1 VTRGRSPEE
10 FFEVFREVQ
19 ETKKRQGDTTDAEDA
34 PAKPEPARPDTPVMN
49 LADREPLV
57 DRLSDF
63 FARTVT
69 ISYTIVATSAVAVI
83 LLLMAAYM
91 LGKQSGWSS
100 HAAAVK
106 SAVQEPGEA
115 EKEAII
121 PTLPPSTSDFV
132 DGRILTLATLGTQE
146 SHRKNIQDEA
156 DNLNR
161 DPSFTSLGLTAFAYK
176 DRAGR
181 YRLAA
186 RGLDRYEP
194 ARREQVIQ
202 QVRRIKSKR
211 GKLEY
216 ATADLMVP

>member
-19 ETKKRQGDTTDAEDA
+19 ETKKRQGEAADAEDA
-34 PAKPEPARPDTPVMN
+34 PAKPEPARPDKPVMN
-49 LADREPLV
+49 LADREPLM

-63 FARTVT
+63 FARTLTV
-69 ISYTIVATSAVAVI
+69 SYTIVATCIVAVI
-83 LLLMAAYM
+83 LLLMVAYM

-106 SAVQEPGEA
+106 AAQEPA
-115 EKEAII
+115 EPGKMSAA

-132 DGRILTLATLGTQE
+132 DGKILTLATLGTQD
-146 SHRKNIQDEA
+146 SHRENIQNDA
-156 DNLNR
+156 DYLNQ
-161 DPSFTSLGLTAFAYK
+161 DPTFNTLGLTAFAYR